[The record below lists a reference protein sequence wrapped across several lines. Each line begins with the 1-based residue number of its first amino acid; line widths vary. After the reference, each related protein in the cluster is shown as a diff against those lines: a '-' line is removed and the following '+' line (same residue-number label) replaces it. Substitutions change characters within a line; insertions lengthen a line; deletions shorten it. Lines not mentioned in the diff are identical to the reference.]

1 MTAPA
6 TITVVL
12 PTSHLLNLNAERRM
26 HHHERARIVKHIRT
40 EVAGLAAS
48 IAPLTSPVVIR
59 VTYRWPDRH
68 RRDSIVGNWT
78 PLEKA
83 AVDGLVDAGVIVDDS
98 DAHVT
103 QYVRG
108 PNHLGGISP
117 GYAALTVSV
126 EEVRE

>member
-1 MTAPA
+1 MTDPA

-48 IAPLTSPVVIR
+48 ITPLTSPVVIR

-68 RRDSIVGNWT
+68 RRDS
-78 PLEKA
+78 
-83 AVDGLVDAGVIVDDS
+83 IVDDS